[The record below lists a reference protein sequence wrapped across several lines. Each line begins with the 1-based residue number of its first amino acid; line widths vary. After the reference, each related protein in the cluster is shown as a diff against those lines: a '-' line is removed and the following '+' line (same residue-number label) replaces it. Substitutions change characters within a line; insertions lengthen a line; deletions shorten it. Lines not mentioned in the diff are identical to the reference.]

1 MVGCGGG
8 PDSHLPVRPNV
19 WGFVMTGEELE
30 NTWPVASQDDRPKDL
45 FVDYPVGHD
54 AKTTLSKRGWRVRD
68 TRTLPNRSDADR
80 AEGLKAVLEGI
91 RVGSITPDREK
102 LRWSELEAKVY
113 GLLTGKDKLADKA
126 PKVNQEVLDNLLDFG
141 GKKAKIR

>member
-1 MVGCGGG
+1 M
-8 PDSHLPVRPNV
+8 
-19 WGFVMTGEELE
+19 MTGEELS
-30 NTWPVASQDDRPKDL
+30 NVWPEASKDDRPKDL
-45 FVDYPVGHD
+45 FVDYPVSQGER
-54 AKTTLSKRGWRVRD
+54 LRLLNRGWRVCD

-91 RVGSITPDREK
+91 RVGSITPDKEK
-102 LRWSELEAKVY
+102 LRWAELEAKVY

-141 GKKAKIR
+141 EKKAKIR